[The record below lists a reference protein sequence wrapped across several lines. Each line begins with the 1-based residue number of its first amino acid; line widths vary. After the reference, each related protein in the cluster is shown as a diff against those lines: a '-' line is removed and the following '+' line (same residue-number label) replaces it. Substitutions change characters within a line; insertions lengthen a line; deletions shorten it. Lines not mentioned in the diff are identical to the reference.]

1 MENQKKLNNE
11 LLKKH
16 DDEKASPPKRNS
28 KQELINKIV
37 QVAEQNELP
46 LELSDT
52 KLQRLTKQQLNE
64 LLAET
69 VEKAMRNEMA
79 RQVGARPGA
88 ADSVIALGALRMVH
102 DIAARGAEKGLNVI
116 LPDYGYEV
124 EGFVDSLQEPSVRQ
138 ATDACLAEIAQDSD
152 ILQYI
157 QSPWS
162 RLAIAWGGALVTS
175 IQRKR
180 VRYSR
185 RRDYYAPRM
194 ETRES
199 ARPDPRGQH
208 SPDRGPPDGQEH
220 GDGGPPVEKC
230 LKV

>member
-1 MENQKKLNNE
+1 MESQKKLNNE
-11 LLKKH
+11 LLKKQ
-16 DDEKASPPKRNS
+16 DDEKSPPKRNS

-37 QVAEQNELP
+37 QVAEQNDLP

-102 DIAARGAEKGLNVI
+102 DIAAKGAEKCFNMV

-124 EGFVDSLQEPSVRQ
+124 EGFADSLHEPSVRQ

-152 ILQYI
+152 ILQYV

-162 RLAIAWGGALVTS
+162 RLAIAWGGGPRHLDPEKKSALQKKTRLLCS
-175 IQRKR
+175 PHG
-180 VRYSR
+180 S
-185 RRDYYAPRM
+185 PR
-194 ETRES
+194 
-199 ARPDPRGQH
+199 A
-208 SPDRGPPDGQEH
+208 
-220 GDGGPPVEKC
+220 
-230 LKV
+230 

>member
-1 MENQKKLNNE
+1 MATEQKETFTHENDA
-11 LLKKH
+11 LLVE
-16 DDEKASPPKRNS
+16 EKAEAKDAKRNS

-37 QVAEQNELP
+37 QVAEQNELV

-79 RQVGARPGA
+79 RQVGAGPGA

-102 DIAARGAEKGLNVI
+102 DIAARGAEKCFNMF

-124 EGFVDSLQEPSVRQ
+124 EGFADSLQDPSVRQ
-138 ATDACLAEIAQDSD
+138 ATDACLAEIAQDSE

-162 RLAIAWGGALVTS
+162 KGRNEALKPRIAGL
-175 IQRKR
+175 
-180 VRYSR
+180 
-185 RRDYYAPRM
+185 
-194 ETRES
+194 
-199 ARPDPRGQH
+199 
-208 SPDRGPPDGQEH
+208 
-220 GDGGPPVEKC
+220 
-230 LKV
+230 

>member
-1 MENQKKLNNE
+1 MENQKLNNE
-11 LLKKH
+11 LLKKE
-16 DDEKASPPKRNS
+16 DASPAVPKRNS
-28 KQELINKIV
+28 KQELIKKILMV
-37 QVAEQNELP
+37 HEENDMT

-52 KLQRLTKQQLNE
+52 KLQRLTKQQLTE

-69 VEKAMRNEMA
+69 IEKAMRNEMA

-102 DIAARGAEKGLNVI
+102 DIAAKGAEKCFNMV

-124 EGFVDSLQEPSVRQ
+124 EGFAESLQEPSVRQ
-138 ATDACLAEIAQDSD
+138 ATDACLAEIAQDND
-152 ILQYI
+152 ILQYV

-180 VRYSR
+180 VRYKR
-185 RRDYYAPRM
+185 RYYAGPMESSKPRR
-194 ETRES
+194 EDTRREY
-199 ARPDPRGQH
+199 
-208 SPDRGPPDGQEH
+208 SPDRGPENGEEH
-220 GDGGPPVEKC
+220 GDGGPPVAKC